1 MERRQ
6 PTSTRTDTRFP
17 YTTLFRSIRFRTRPG
32 AGRRHL
38 HLPDASGSAPDRPRH
53 LPDLRHGAGAG
64 NAEPGRRGESGAARL
79 LAPVLVDVAAD
90 PDRSGTGDVRPLLA
104 GVVGNRSEEHTS
116 ELTSLMRS
124 SYAVFCL
131 NKK

>member
-90 PDRSGTGDVRPLLA
+90 PDRYGAGDVRRLLA
-104 GVVGNRSEEHTS
+104 GVGGTGEPLDPARGGRAQV
-116 ELTSLMRS
+116 
-124 SYAVFCL
+124 
-131 NKK
+131 